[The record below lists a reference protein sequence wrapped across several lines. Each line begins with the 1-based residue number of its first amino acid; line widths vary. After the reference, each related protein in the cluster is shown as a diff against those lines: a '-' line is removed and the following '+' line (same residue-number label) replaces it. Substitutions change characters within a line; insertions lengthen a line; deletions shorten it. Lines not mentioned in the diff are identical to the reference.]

1 MKIIALLLSGL
12 LFCGTPGPAAA
23 ANPVETSAGTSLC
36 LSKCSGTAAAKTVKL
51 DGHTYISAA
60 GQEETRDGMVLNV
73 TVNGDKASVG
83 MYDFPMLTFK
93 GLTFEGDFTVDSQ
106 GNILDFSNV
115 RIKGFSP
122 IKILSVTGKVSESG
136 ADIVVKG
143 KAAVVFNFTIKYWS
157 GK

>member
-1 MKIIALLLSGL
+1 MKIIALLLSAL
-12 LFCGTPGPAAA
+12 LLCGAPMS
-23 ANPVETSAGTSLC
+23 ETVVSTS
-36 LSKCSGTAAAKTVKL
+36 STTAAARAEAAPKTVKL

-60 GQEETRDGMVLNV
+60 GQEETRDGMILNV
-73 TVNGDKASVG
+73 TMDGDKASVG

-93 GLTFEGDFTVDSQ
+93 GLTFEGDFTVDRK

-122 IKILSVTGKVSESG
+122 IKIISVTGKVSDSG